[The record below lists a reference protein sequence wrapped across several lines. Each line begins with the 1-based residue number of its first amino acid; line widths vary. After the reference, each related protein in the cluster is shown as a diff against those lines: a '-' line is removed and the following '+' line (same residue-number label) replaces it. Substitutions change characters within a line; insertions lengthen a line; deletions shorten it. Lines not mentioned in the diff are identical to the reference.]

1 MILQLQYAKHW
12 ILTHWYVYRAGLVLV
27 ISGLV
32 VGAEAAVVA
41 PYKTGV
47 ITALTAGGGVE
58 LMRDL
63 LGRDFDKQRLE
74 ASRQETAYEKRRRL
88 RSDRRAA
95 RRLDEAL
102 RRAEQ
107 VKHRAEQAES
117 QAEQEKLRAEQAES
131 ENAELRRILEQQQNG
146 AVDRRR
152 VTRPYS
158 RRRPAS

>member
-32 VGAEAAVVA
+32 VGAEATLVA

-63 LGRDFDKQRLE
+63 LGRDFDKKRLE

-88 RSDRRAA
+88 RADRRAA
-95 RRLDEAL
+95 RRLDEAE
-102 RRAEQ
+102 RRT
-107 VKHRAEQAES
+107 
-117 QAEQEKLRAEQAES
+117 EQEKRRADEAER
-131 ENAELRRILEQQQNG
+131 EIAELRSILEQRQNG
-146 AVDRRR
+146 AEDRRR

>member
-1 MILQLQYAKHW
+1 MIVQLQYAKYW
-12 ILTHWYVYRAGLVLV
+12 LWDHWYVYRAGLVLV

-32 VGAEAAVVA
+32 VAAEATLVA

-47 ITALTAGGGVE
+47 ITALTAGGGIE

-63 LGRDFDKQRLE
+63 LGRDIEKKRLE
-74 ASRQETAYEKRRRL
+74 ASRQETAYERRRRL
-88 RSDRRAA
+88 RADRRMA
-95 RRLDEAL
+95 EEK
-102 RRAEQ
+102 RRAD
-107 VKHRAEQAES
+107 QAEH
-117 QAEQEKLRAEQAES
+117 RAEQAES
-131 ENAELRRILEQQQNG
+131 ENAELRRTLEQRQNG

>member
-32 VGAEAAVVA
+32 VGAEAAVAA

-63 LGRDFDKQRLE
+63 LGRDFDKKQLE
-74 ASRQETAYEKRRRL
+74 TARQETAYEKRRRL
-88 RSDRRAA
+88 RSDRRMA
-95 RRLDEAL
+95 EAERQADQEK

-107 VKHRAEQAES
+107 EKRRADEAER
-117 QAEQEKLRAEQAES
+117 EL
-131 ENAELRRILEQQQNG
+131 AELRRRLEQRQNG
-146 AVDRRR
+146 AEE
-152 VTRPYS
+152 
-158 RRRPAS
+158 

>member
-32 VGAEAAVVA
+32 VGAEAAIVA

-63 LGRDFDKQRLE
+63 LGRDFDKKRLE

-88 RSDRRAA
+88 RSDRRMA
-95 RRLDEAL
+95 EAE
-102 RRAEQ
+102 RQAEQAKHRAEQAESQAEQ

-117 QAEQEKLRAEQAES
+117 QAEQEKRRADEAER
-131 ENAELRRILEQQQNG
+131 ELAELRRRLEQRQNG
-146 AVDRRR
+146 AEE
-152 VTRPYS
+152 
-158 RRRPAS
+158 

>member
-63 LGRDFDKQRLE
+63 LGRDFDKKQLE
-74 ASRQETAYEKRRRL
+74 ASRQETAYERRRRL
-88 RSDRRAA
+88 RADRRAT

-102 RRAEQ
+102 R
-107 VKHRAEQAES
+107 
-117 QAEQEKLRAEQAES
+117 RAEQAES
-131 ENAELRRILEQQQNG
+131 ENAELRRILEQRQNG
-146 AVDRRR
+146 AADRRR

>member
-1 MILQLQYAKHW
+1 MIVQLQYAKHW
-12 ILTHWYVYRAGLVLV
+12 LWDHWYVYRAGLVLV

-32 VGAEAAVVA
+32 VGAEATLVA

-47 ITALTAGGGVE
+47 ITALTAGGGIE

-63 LGRDFDKQRLE
+63 LGRDIEKKRLE

-88 RSDRRAA
+88 RSDRRMT

-102 RRAEQ
+102 R
-107 VKHRAEQAES
+107 
-117 QAEQEKLRAEQAES
+117 RAEQAES
-131 ENAELRRILEQQQNG
+131 ENAELRRALEQRENG